1 MKKILHKFIH
11 FIILPCKD
19 ATFLIEKQLHTKL
32 SLKESLQLKAHLQLC
47 KLCLA
52 YSKKAAIIHQWLRKN
67 LNKDII
73 RTPKDSDELE
83 NFKRNLKEKLHKH
96 S

>member
-32 SLKESLQLKAHLQLC
+32 SLKESLQLRAHLHLC

-67 LNKDII
+67 LGKEIA
-73 RTPKDSDELE
+73 RTPEKPSELE
-83 NFKRNLKEKLHKH
+83 DFKRDLKEKLYKH
-96 S
+96 T